1 MKRKPLILCSILLS
15 LCRFSHWLWQR
26 VYVWHLSL
34 IILCG
39 NLALTNSIDT
49 SVSCFYRKESQPQFC
64 KEVSSPKTRYPSRDC
79 WCHSLSCQWCF
90 STYDSQYPGCGWWEL
105 DGRISSL
112 DRNESS
118 KQIVI
123 ENQLKMTRSSS
134 YTTEACDLKSTVLDG
149 LLYIKGGTHTVC
161 FCWFIS
167 HSRTVLLLRDL
178 FWPKKKSNWLKQN
191 N

>member
-1 MKRKPLILCSILLS
+1 MNVLDSCRPFKNFNESFYSINAFWRMKRKPLILCSILLS

-90 STYDSQYPGCGWWEL
+90 STYDSQYPGCRWWEL

-118 KQIVI
+118 QQIVI
-123 ENQLKMTRSSS
+123 ENQLKVTRSSS
-134 YTTEACDLKSTVLDG
+134 STT
-149 LLYIKGGTHTVC
+149 
-161 FCWFIS
+161 
-167 HSRTVLLLRDL
+167 
-178 FWPKKKSNWLKQN
+178 
-191 N
+191 